1 MLLAAVPASAEC
13 RLALALA
20 MDVSRSVDSR
30 DYAIQRKGLL
40 AALMDP
46 GIRAAILEPDDHVA
60 LAIYEW
66 SSRHDQ
72 WMVMGW
78 TEIMGVE
85 DLDRFTAGL
94 SSHDRNSRGNLTAL
108 GAAVDFGFDLLMAAP
123 SCTEKVLDVSGDG
136 QNNDGIDPLLAYTRR
151 DFGNVRVNGLA
162 IRTYERD
169 VAAYYRSRVIRGEGA
184 FVEIAEGQ
192 KDFPR
197 AIRRKL
203 ERELG
208 EQMIGMDGASISP
221 SGG

>member
-1 MLLAAVPASAEC
+1 MLLAALPANAGC

-46 GIRAAILEPDDHVA
+46 GIRAAILEPDEYVA
-60 LAIYEW
+60 LAVYEW
-66 SSRHDQ
+66 SSRDDQ

-94 SSHDRNSRGNLTAL
+94 EAHERNSRGNLTAL
-108 GAAVDFGFDLLMAAP
+108 GAAVNFGLDLLMTAP
-123 SCTEKVLDVSGDG
+123 PCTEKVLDVSGDG
-136 QNNDGIDPLLAYTRR
+136 QNNDGIDPLMAYMQR

-184 FVEIAEGQ
+184 FVEVADGQ

-208 EQMIGMDGASISP
+208 EQMIGMDGAP
-221 SGG
+221 GKASGG